1 LFLDL
6 DGFKEVNDTLGH
18 AIGDDMLAAVARR
31 LGACVRGS
39 DTVARL
45 GGDEFCVLIEA
56 IEEDGMVLRT
66 AERIQAA
73 LTQPFPLAGRQ
84 LSTSASIGVAFS
96 RPDYRDPEEI
106 LRDADQAMY
115 RAKQEGPGRLRVRG
129 QAEPRPPGTAL
140 SVVPADGPDGLEAEL
155 RQAVDRDELRLA
167 FQPIVRVGGGA
178 IVGVEALVRW
188 EHPTRGLLPAAAFV
202 PLAERTGLIVQL
214 DRWTLDRA
222 CRQVAAWSRR
232 YPMASEWALSV
243 NLSSQHFALPD
254 PAAALLAVVRGAGLE
269 PSRLRV
275 ELAEPTLRQHGQAL
289 PRALAALRAQGVA
302 LGVEDVGTG
311 DLSLTTLQRLEVGWL
326 KLDRTLAR
334 ELGDRPDRLE
344 LAAGI
349 GALARELGL
358 EAVAEGVEHEADRN
372 ALGALGYALG
382 QGWYWSEALPA
393 AELAARYL
401 TPPSDGGGSGAADA
415 ERC

>member
-1 LFLDL
+1 
-6 DGFKEVNDTLGH
+6 
-18 AIGDDMLAAVARR
+18 
-31 LGACVRGS
+31 
-39 DTVARL
+39 
-45 GGDEFCVLIEA
+45 
-56 IEEDGMVLRT
+56 
-66 AERIQAA
+66 
-73 LTQPFPLAGRQ
+73 
-84 LSTSASIGVAFS
+84 
-96 RPDYRDPEEI
+96 
-106 LRDADQAMY
+106 
-115 RAKQEGPGRLRVRG
+115 
-129 QAEPRPPGTAL
+129 
-140 SVVPADGPDGLEAEL
+140 
-155 RQAVDRDELRLA
+155 
-167 FQPIVRVGGGA
+167 
-178 IVGVEALVRW
+178 
-188 EHPTRGLLPAAAFV
+188 V

-222 CRQVAAWSRR
+222 CRQLAAWTRR
-232 YPMASEWALSV
+232 FPAASAWTLSV